1 MAVVRS
7 RTPCP
12 SRKTLQ
18 GMIVVVVVVIMIM
31 KGAPRQAGTG
41 EDDDGC
47 E

>member
-18 GMIVVVVVVIMIM
+18 GMIVVVVVIMIM

-41 EDDDGC
+41 DDDDGC